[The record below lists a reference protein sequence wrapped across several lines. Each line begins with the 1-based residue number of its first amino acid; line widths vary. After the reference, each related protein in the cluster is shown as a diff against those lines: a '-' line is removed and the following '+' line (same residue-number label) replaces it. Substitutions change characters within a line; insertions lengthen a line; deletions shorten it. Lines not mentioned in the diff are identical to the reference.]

1 MTVPHSKVIFA
12 IIFSMLPLSPVQ
24 AAAGDELTEIVVLG
38 SRERLERVSGGAH
51 VLTEKDL
58 ADSRVLTINEAL
70 RKIPGVFARE
80 EEGLGLRPN
89 IGIRGLNPTRSTKV
103 LLLEDGL
110 PLAFAPYGDNASY
123 FHPSIERFNRIEV
136 LKNSGQIAF
145 GPQTVGGLVNYISAD
160 PPEFFSG
167 RLAARSGNRGYR
179 DWQVTVGDTIAA
191 THTGWRIDATRK
203 QSAGSRENI
212 ELDVTDIGIKL
223 RQDLGTEQ
231 SLTLR
236 ASLYRER
243 SQVPYSGLTLAEF
256 IANSRANAFVNDFF
270 DSQRIAAA
278 ITHGL
283 QISEGL
289 ALRTSV
295 YATNFDR
302 DWWRQSSSSMQR
314 PNDASDPACLGMQ
327 NLNVGC
333 GNEGR
338 LRSYTTFGIEPR
350 LSIEG
355 SLGAHSLSTVV
366 GLRHHREHQHRQQ
379 VHGDTPRA
387 RTAGTSLNA
396 GLREDNLRDVEALSG
411 FIETSV
417 TVDRLTVTP
426 GVRVE
431 SIHYTRSNRLT
442 ERSGSTSLT
451 QFVPGIGFTYKIA
464 DGAML
469 FAGVHRGFAP
479 PRVEDAIRVDGASL
493 ELEAELSWNRE
504 IGLRFDTADRW
515 RLEASLFE
523 MDFTNQI
530 VPASLAGGSGATLTN
545 AGRTL
550 HRGAELAAEWRDDRH
565 TLAPHARVAWTWLP
579 IARYVGTRYSA
590 IPGHTDVDVG
600 GNRLPYAAHH
610 SATVTLGVR
619 RGPLAAQLEGTWT
632 SAMYGDDLNTVA
644 LTTDG
649 QRGRLGGHGIANLTL
664 QYQHDEALT
673 VYASAKN
680 ILDRLYI
687 GDLSRGIVVGPPR
700 LLHAGFEYRY

>member
-1 MTVPHSKVIFA
+1 MHPSKVILLSV
-12 IIFSMLPLSPVQ
+12 FSGLSISQ
-24 AAAGDELTEIVVLG
+24 AAAATIEDLTEIVVLG
-38 SRERLERVSGGAH
+38 SRERLERVAGGAH
-51 VLTEKDL
+51 VLTEQDL

-70 RKIPGVFARE
+70 RKIPGVFARD

-160 PPEFFSG
+160 PPESFAG
-167 RLAARSGNRGYR
+167 RLAARGGNRGYR
-179 DWQVTVGDTIAA
+179 DWQVAIGNTIAA
-191 THTGWRIDATRK
+191 TETGWRIDATRK

-212 ELDVTDIGIKL
+212 ELDVTDVGVKV
-223 RQDLGTEQ
+223 RQEMGAEQ

-236 ASLYRER
+236 ASIYHER

-256 IANSRANAFVNDFF
+256 VANPRANVFVNDFF
-270 DSQRIAAA
+270 DSQRVAAA
-278 ITHGL
+278 LTHGW
-283 QISEGL
+283 QITDDV

-295 YATNFDR
+295 YATGFDR
-302 DWWRQSSSSMQR
+302 DWWRQSSSSTQR

-327 NLNVGC
+327 NLNVSC

-350 LSIEG
+350 LSIDG
-355 SLGAHSLSTVV
+355 SLGGHSLHTVA
-366 GLRHHREHQHRQQ
+366 GLRHHREHQHRRQ

-387 RTAGTSLNA
+387 RAAGTGPNA
-396 GLREDNLRDVEALSG
+396 GLREDNVREVEALSG
-411 FIETSV
+411 FIETSM
-417 TVDRLTVTP
+417 TLERWTITP

-431 SIHYTRSNRLT
+431 SIRYTRSNRLSNQ
-442 ERSGSTSLT
+442 SGSSALT
-451 QFVPGIGFTYKIA
+451 QLVPGIGLTYKLNES
-464 DGAML
+464 AML

-479 PRVEDAIRVDGASL
+479 PRVEDAIRVDGASV

-504 IGLRFDTADRW
+504 IGLRFETEDRW

-550 HRGAELAAEWRDDRH
+550 HRGAEVAAEWRDDGH
-565 TLAPHARVAWTWLP
+565 ALEPHARVAWTWLP
-579 IARYVGTRYSA
+579 VARYVGTRYSA
-590 IPGHTDVDVG
+590 IPGNTHVNISD
-600 GNRLPYAAHH
+600 NRLPYAARQM
-610 SATVTLGVR
+610 ATVTLGLR
-619 RGPLAAQLEGTWT
+619 HGALAAQFEGTWT
-632 SAMYGDDLNTVA
+632 GAMYGDDLNTVA
-644 LTTDG
+644 ITADG
-649 QRGRLGGHGIANLTL
+649 QRGRLGGHAIANLTL

-673 VYASAKN
+673 LYASAKN
-680 ILDRLYI
+680 LFDRLYI

-700 LLHAGFEYRY
+700 LLQAGFEYRY

>member
-1 MTVPHSKVIFA
+1 MHPVKA
-12 IIFSMLPLSPVQ
+12 ILLSVFSGLSISQ
-24 AAAGDELTEIVVLG
+24 AAAATTEDLTEIVVLG
-38 SRERLERVSGGAH
+38 SRERLERVAGGAH
-51 VLTEKDL
+51 VLTEQDL

-70 RKIPGVFARE
+70 RKIPGVFARD

-160 PPEFFSG
+160 PPESFAG
-167 RLAARSGNRGYR
+167 RLAARGGNRGYR
-179 DWQVTVGDTIAA
+179 DWQVAIGDTIAA
-191 THTGWRIDATRK
+191 TETGWRLDATRK

-212 ELDVTDIGIKL
+212 ELDVTDVGVKV
-223 RQDLGTEQ
+223 RQEMGAEQ

-236 ASLYRER
+236 ASVYHER

-256 IANSRANAFVNDFF
+256 VANPRANAFVNDFF
-270 DSQRIAAA
+270 DSQRVAAA
-278 ITHGL
+278 LTHGW
-283 QISEGL
+283 QIADDM

-295 YATNFDR
+295 YATSFDR
-302 DWWRQSSSSMQR
+302 DWWRQSSSSTQR

-350 LSIEG
+350 LSIGG
-355 SLGAHSLSTVV
+355 SLGDHSLHTVV

-387 RTAGTSLNA
+387 RAAGTGPNA
-396 GLREDNLRDVEALSG
+396 GLREDNVREVEALSG
-411 FIETSV
+411 FIETSM
-417 TVDRLTVTP
+417 TLERWTITP
-426 GVRVE
+426 GVRIE
-431 SIHYTRSNRLT
+431 SIRYTRSNRLSNQ
-442 ERSGSTSLT
+442 SGSSALT
-451 QFVPGIGFTYKIA
+451 QLVPGIGLTYKLNES
-464 DGAML
+464 AML

-479 PRVEDAIRVDGASL
+479 PRVEDAIRVDGASV

-504 IGLRFDTADRW
+504 IGLRFEAEDRW

-550 HRGAELAAEWRDDRH
+550 HRGAEVAAEWRDDGH
-565 TLAPHARVAWTWLP
+565 ALAPHARVAWTWLP
-579 IARYVGTRYSA
+579 VARYVGTRYSA
-590 IPGHTDVDVG
+590 IPGNTHVNISD
-600 GNRLPYAAHH
+600 NRLPYAARQM
-610 SATVTLGVR
+610 ATVTLGLR
-619 RGPLAAQLEGTWT
+619 HGPLAAQLEGTWT
-632 SAMYGDDLNTVA
+632 GAMYGDDLNTVA
-644 LTTDG
+644 LTADG
-649 QRGRLGGHGIANLTL
+649 QRGRLGGYVIANLTL
-664 QYQHDEALT
+664 QYQRDEALT
-673 VYASAKN
+673 LYASAKN
-680 ILDRLYI
+680 LFDRLYL

-700 LLHAGFEYRY
+700 LLQAGFEYRY

>member
-1 MTVPHSKVIFA
+1 VRHSKAIFLSL
-12 IIFSMLPLSPVQ
+12 FSVLSLHPASS
-24 AAAGDELTEIVVLG
+24 AATDELAEIVVLG
-38 SRERLERVSGGAH
+38 SRERLERIAGGAH

-58 ADSRVLTINEAL
+58 ADSRVLTLNEAL
-70 RKIPGVFARE
+70 RKVPGVFARE

-160 PPEFFSG
+160 PPESFSG
-167 RLAARSGNRGYR
+167 RLAARGGSRGYR
-179 DWQVTVGDTIAA
+179 DWQVAVGDTLAS
-191 THTGWRIDATRK
+191 TGTGWRLDATRK

-212 ELDVTDIGIKL
+212 ELDVTDVGVKL
-223 RQDLGTEQ
+223 RQELGADQ

-256 IANSRANAFVNDFF
+256 VANPRANAFVNDFF
-270 DSQRIAAA
+270 DSQRRAAA
-278 ITHGL
+278 LTHGW
-283 QISEGL
+283 QITDEL

-295 YATNFDR
+295 YATGFDR
-302 DWWRQSSSSMQR
+302 DWWRQSSSSTQR
-314 PNDASDPACLGMQ
+314 PNDASDPACLDMQ
-327 NLNVGC
+327 NLNTGC

-350 LSIEG
+350 LNIEG
-355 SLGAHSLSTVV
+355 SVGTYSLTTLI

-387 RTAGTSLNA
+387 RTAGTGPNG
-396 GLREDNLRDVEALSG
+396 GLREDNLREVDALSG
-411 FIETSV
+411 FIETSL

-431 SIHYTRSNRLT
+431 SIRYTRSNKLT
-442 ERSGSTSLT
+442 DRSGSSSLT
-451 QFVPGIGFTYKIA
+451 QFVPGIGVTYKINDSA
-464 DGAML
+464 LL
-469 FAGVHRGFAP
+469 FAGVHRGFSP
-479 PRVEDAIRVDGASL
+479 PRVEDAIRVDGASV

-504 IGLRFDTADRW
+504 VGLRFEAQDRW

-523 MDFTNQI
+523 MDFINQI

-550 HRGAELAAEWRDDRH
+550 HRGAELAAEWRDERH
-565 TLAPHARVAWTWLP
+565 ALAPTARVAWTWLP
-579 IARYVGTRYSA
+579 VARYSGTRYSA
-590 IPGHTDVDVG
+590 IPGHSQVNVG
-600 GNRLPYAAHH
+600 GNRLPYAARH
-610 SATVTLGVR
+610 SATVTLGLR
-619 RGPLAAQLEGTWT
+619 RGALSAQLEGTWT
-632 SAMYGDDLNTVA
+632 GGMYGDDLNTVA
-644 LTTDG
+644 LSADG
-649 QRGRLGGHGIANLTL
+649 QRGRLGGHAIANLTL
-664 QYQHDEALT
+664 QYHHDEALT

-680 ILDRLYI
+680 LLDRLYL

>member
-1 MTVPHSKVIFA
+1 MHPAKVILLSV
-12 IIFSMLPLSPVQ
+12 FSGLSISQ
-24 AAAGDELTEIVVLG
+24 AAAATIEDLTEIVVLG
-38 SRERLERVSGGAH
+38 SRERLERVAGGAH
-51 VLTEKDL
+51 VLTEQDL

-70 RKIPGVFARE
+70 RKIPGVFARD

-160 PPEFFSG
+160 PPESLAG
-167 RLAARSGNRGYR
+167 RLAARGGNRGYR
-179 DWQVTVGDTIAA
+179 DWQVAIGDTIAA
-191 THTGWRIDATRK
+191 TETGWRIDATRK

-212 ELDVTDIGIKL
+212 ELDVTDVGVKV
-223 RQDLGTEQ
+223 RQEMGAEQ

-236 ASLYRER
+236 ASIYHER

-256 IANSRANAFVNDFF
+256 VANPRANVFVNDFF
-270 DSQRIAAA
+270 DSQRVAAA
-278 ITHGL
+278 LTHGW
-283 QISEGL
+283 QITDDV

-295 YATNFDR
+295 YATGFDR
-302 DWWRQSSSSMQR
+302 DWWRQSSSSTQR

-327 NLNVGC
+327 NLNVSC

-350 LSIEG
+350 LSIDG
-355 SLGAHSLSTVV
+355 SLGGHSLHTVA
-366 GLRHHREHQHRQQ
+366 GLRHHREHQHRRQ

-387 RTAGTSLNA
+387 RAAGTGPNA
-396 GLREDNLRDVEALSG
+396 GLREDNVREVEALSG
-411 FIETSV
+411 FIETSM
-417 TVDRLTVTP
+417 TLERWTITP

-431 SIHYTRSNRLT
+431 SIRYTRSNRLSNQ
-442 ERSGSTSLT
+442 SGSSALT
-451 QFVPGIGFTYKIA
+451 QLVPGIGLTYKLNES
-464 DGAML
+464 AML

-479 PRVEDAIRVDGASL
+479 PRVEDAIRVDGASV

-504 IGLRFDTADRW
+504 IGLRFEAEDRW

-550 HRGAELAAEWRDDRH
+550 HRGAEIAAEWRDEGH

-579 IARYVGTRYSA
+579 VARYVGTRYSA
-590 IPGHTDVDVG
+590 IPGNTHVNISD
-600 GNRLPYAAHH
+600 NRLPYAARQM
-610 SATVTLGVR
+610 ATVTLGLR
-619 RGPLAAQLEGTWT
+619 HGALAAQFEGTWT
-632 SAMYGDDLNTVA
+632 GAMYGDDLNTVA
-644 LTTDG
+644 ITADG
-649 QRGRLGGHGIANLTL
+649 QRGRLGGHAIANLTL

-673 VYASAKN
+673 LYASAKN
-680 ILDRLYI
+680 LFDRLYI

-700 LLHAGFEYRY
+700 LLQAGFEYRY

>member
-1 MTVPHSKVIFA
+1 MHPAKVILLSV
-12 IIFSMLPLSPVQ
+12 FSGLSISQ
-24 AAAGDELTEIVVLG
+24 AAAATIEDLTEIVVLG
-38 SRERLERVSGGAH
+38 SRERLERVAGGAH
-51 VLTEKDL
+51 VLTEQDL

-70 RKIPGVFARE
+70 RKIPGVFARD

-160 PPEFFSG
+160 PPESFAG
-167 RLAARSGNRGYR
+167 RLAARGGNRGYR
-179 DWQVTVGDTIAA
+179 DWQVAIGDTIAA
-191 THTGWRIDATRK
+191 TETGWRIDATRK

-212 ELDVTDIGIKL
+212 ELDVTDVGVKV
-223 RQDLGTEQ
+223 RQEMGAEQ

-236 ASLYRER
+236 ASIYHER

-256 IANSRANAFVNDFF
+256 VANPRANVFVNDFF
-270 DSQRIAAA
+270 DSQRVAAA
-278 ITHGL
+278 LTHGW
-283 QISEGL
+283 QITDDV

-295 YATNFDR
+295 YATGFDR
-302 DWWRQSSSSMQR
+302 DWWRQSSSSTQR

-327 NLNVGC
+327 NLNVSC

-350 LSIEG
+350 LSIDG
-355 SLGAHSLSTVV
+355 SLGGHSLHTVA
-366 GLRHHREHQHRQQ
+366 GLRHHREHQHRRQ

-387 RTAGTSLNA
+387 RAAGTGPNA
-396 GLREDNLRDVEALSG
+396 GLREDNVRKVEALSG
-411 FIETSV
+411 FIETSM
-417 TVDRLTVTP
+417 TLERWTITP

-431 SIHYTRSNRLT
+431 SIRYTRSNRLSNQ
-442 ERSGSTSLT
+442 SGSSALT
-451 QFVPGIGFTYKIA
+451 QLVPGIGLTYKLNES
-464 DGAML
+464 AML

-479 PRVEDAIRVDGASL
+479 PRVEDAIRVDGASV

-504 IGLRFDTADRW
+504 IGLRFEAEDRW

-550 HRGAELAAEWRDDRH
+550 HRGAEIAAEWRDEGH

-579 IARYVGTRYSA
+579 VARYVGTRYSA
-590 IPGHTDVDVG
+590 IPGNTLVNISD
-600 GNRLPYAAHH
+600 NRLPYAARQM
-610 SATVTLGVR
+610 ATVTLGLR
-619 RGPLAAQLEGTWT
+619 HGALAAQFEGTWT
-632 SAMYGDDLNTVA
+632 GAMYGDDLNTVA
-644 LTTDG
+644 ITADG
-649 QRGRLGGHGIANLTL
+649 QRGRLGGHAIANLTL

-673 VYASAKN
+673 LYASAKN
-680 ILDRLYI
+680 LFDRLYI

-700 LLHAGFEYRY
+700 LLQAGFEYRY

>member
-1 MTVPHSKVIFA
+1 MHPAKVILLSV
-12 IIFSMLPLSPVQ
+12 FSGLSISQ
-24 AAAGDELTEIVVLG
+24 AAAATIEDLTEIVVLG
-38 SRERLERVSGGAH
+38 SRERLERVAGGAH
-51 VLTEKDL
+51 VLTEQDL

-70 RKIPGVFARE
+70 RKIPGVFARD

-160 PPEFFSG
+160 PPESFAG
-167 RLAARSGNRGYR
+167 RLAARGGNRGYR
-179 DWQVTVGDTIAA
+179 DWQVAIGDTIAA
-191 THTGWRIDATRK
+191 TETGWRIDATRK

-212 ELDVTDIGIKL
+212 ELDVTDVGVKV
-223 RQDLGTEQ
+223 RQEMGAEQ

-236 ASLYRER
+236 ASIYHER

-256 IANSRANAFVNDFF
+256 VANPRANVFVNDFF
-270 DSQRIAAA
+270 DSQRVAAA
-278 ITHGL
+278 LTHGW
-283 QISEGL
+283 QITDDV

-295 YATNFDR
+295 YATGFDR
-302 DWWRQSSSSMQR
+302 DWWRQSSSSTQR

-327 NLNVGC
+327 NLNVSC

-350 LSIEG
+350 LSIDG
-355 SLGAHSLSTVV
+355 SLDGHSLHTVA
-366 GLRHHREHQHRQQ
+366 GLRHHREHQHRRQ

-387 RTAGTSLNA
+387 RAAGTGPNA
-396 GLREDNLRDVEALSG
+396 GLREDNVREVEALSG
-411 FIETSV
+411 FIETSM
-417 TVDRLTVTP
+417 TLERWTITP

-431 SIHYTRSNRLT
+431 SIRYTRSNRLSNQ
-442 ERSGSTSLT
+442 SGSSALT
-451 QFVPGIGFTYKIA
+451 QLVPGIGLTYKLNES
-464 DGAML
+464 AML

-479 PRVEDAIRVDGASL
+479 PRVEDAIRVDGASV

-504 IGLRFDTADRW
+504 IGLRFEAEDRW

-550 HRGAELAAEWRDDRH
+550 HRGAEIAAEWRDEGH

-579 IARYVGTRYSA
+579 VARYVGTRYSA
-590 IPGHTDVDVG
+590 IPGNTLVNISD
-600 GNRLPYAAHH
+600 NRLPYAARQM
-610 SATVTLGVR
+610 ATVTLGLR
-619 RGPLAAQLEGTWT
+619 HGALAAQFEGTWT
-632 SAMYGDDLNTVA
+632 GAMYGDDLNTVA
-644 LTTDG
+644 ITADG
-649 QRGRLGGHGIANLTL
+649 QRGRLGGHAIANLTL

-673 VYASAKN
+673 LYASAKN
-680 ILDRLYI
+680 LFDHLYI
-687 GDLSRGIVVGPPR
+687 SDLSRGIVVGPPR
-700 LLHAGFEYRY
+700 LLQAGFEYRY

>member
-1 MTVPHSKVIFA
+1 MHPAKVILLSV
-12 IIFSMLPLSPVQ
+12 FSGLSISQ
-24 AAAGDELTEIVVLG
+24 AAAATIEDLTEIVVLG
-38 SRERLERVSGGAH
+38 SRERLERVAGGAH
-51 VLTEKDL
+51 VLTEQDL

-70 RKIPGVFARE
+70 RKIPGVFARD

-160 PPEFFSG
+160 PPESFAG
-167 RLAARSGNRGYR
+167 RLAARGGNRGYR
-179 DWQVTVGDTIAA
+179 DWQVAIGNTIAA
-191 THTGWRIDATRK
+191 TETGWRIDATRK

-212 ELDVTDIGIKL
+212 ELDVTDVGVKV
-223 RQDLGTEQ
+223 RQEMGAEQ

-236 ASLYRER
+236 ASIYHER

-256 IANSRANAFVNDFF
+256 VANPRANVFVNDFF
-270 DSQRIAAA
+270 DSQRVAAA
-278 ITHGL
+278 LTHGW
-283 QISEGL
+283 QITDDV

-295 YATNFDR
+295 YATGFDR
-302 DWWRQSSSSMQR
+302 DWWRQSSSSTQR

-327 NLNVGC
+327 NLNVSC

-350 LSIEG
+350 LSIDG
-355 SLGAHSLSTVV
+355 SLGGHSLHTVA
-366 GLRHHREHQHRQQ
+366 GLRHHREHQHRRQ

-387 RTAGTSLNA
+387 RAAGTGPNA
-396 GLREDNLRDVEALSG
+396 GLREDNVREVEALSG
-411 FIETSV
+411 FIETSM
-417 TVDRLTVTP
+417 TLERWTITP

-431 SIHYTRSNRLT
+431 SIRYTRSNRLSNQ
-442 ERSGSTSLT
+442 SGSSALT
-451 QFVPGIGFTYKIA
+451 QLVPGIGLTYKLNES
-464 DGAML
+464 AML

-479 PRVEDAIRVDGASL
+479 PRVEDAIRVDGASV

-504 IGLRFDTADRW
+504 IGLRFETEDRW

-550 HRGAELAAEWRDDRH
+550 HRGAEVAAEWRDDSH
-565 TLAPHARVAWTWLP
+565 ALAPHARVAWTWLP
-579 IARYVGTRYSA
+579 VARYVGTRYSA
-590 IPGHTDVDVG
+590 IPGNKHVNISD
-600 GNRLPYAAHH
+600 NRLPYAARQM
-610 SATVTLGVR
+610 ATVTLGLR
-619 RGPLAAQLEGTWT
+619 HRALAAQFEGTWT
-632 SAMYGDDLNTVA
+632 GAMYGDDLNTVA
-644 LTTDG
+644 ITADG
-649 QRGRLGGHGIANLTL
+649 QRGRLGGHAIANLTL

-673 VYASAKN
+673 LYASAKN
-680 ILDRLYI
+680 LFDRLYI

-700 LLHAGFEYRY
+700 LLQAGFEYRY

>member
-1 MTVPHSKVIFA
+1 MCHSKAIFLSL
-12 IIFSMLPLSPVQ
+12 FSVLSLPPAS
-24 AAAGDELTEIVVLG
+24 AAATDELAEIVVLG
-38 SRERLERVSGGAH
+38 SRERLERLAGGAH

-58 ADSRVLTINEAL
+58 ADSRVLTVNEAL
-70 RKIPGVFARE
+70 RKVPGVFARE

-160 PPEFFSG
+160 PPESFSG
-167 RLAARSGNRGYR
+167 RLAARGGGRGYR
-179 DWQVTVGDTIAA
+179 DWQVAVGDTLAS
-191 THTGWRIDATRK
+191 TGTGWRLDATRK

-212 ELDVTDIGIKL
+212 ELDVTDVGVKL
-223 RQDLGTEQ
+223 RQELGADQ

-256 IANSRANAFVNDFF
+256 VANPRANAFVNDFF
-270 DSQRIAAA
+270 DSQRRAAA
-278 ITHGL
+278 LTHGW
-283 QISEGL
+283 QITDEV

-295 YATNFDR
+295 YATGFDR
-302 DWWRQSSSSMQR
+302 DWWRQSSSSTQR
-314 PNDASDPACLGMQ
+314 PNDASDPACLDMR
-327 NLNVGC
+327 NLNTGC

-350 LSIEG
+350 LNIEG
-355 SLGAHSLSTVV
+355 SVGTYSLTTLI

-387 RTAGTSLNA
+387 RTAGTGPNG
-396 GLREDNLRDVEALSG
+396 GLREDNLREVDALSG
-411 FIETSV
+411 FIETSL

-431 SIHYTRSNRLT
+431 SIRYTRSNKLT
-442 ERSGSTSLT
+442 DRSGSSSLT
-451 QFVPGIGFTYKIA
+451 QFVPGIGVTYKINDSA
-464 DGAML
+464 LL
-469 FAGVHRGFAP
+469 FAGVHRGFSP
-479 PRVEDAIRVDGASL
+479 PRVEDAIRVDGASV

-504 IGLRFDTADRW
+504 VGLRFEAQDRW
-515 RLEASLFE
+515 RLEGSLFE
-523 MDFTNQI
+523 MDFINQI

-550 HRGAELAAEWRDDRH
+550 HRGAELAAEWRDERH
-565 TLAPHARVAWTWLP
+565 VLAPTARVAWTWLP
-579 IARYVGTRYSA
+579 VARYSGTRYSA
-590 IPGHTDVDVG
+590 IPGHTQVNVG
-600 GNRLPYAAHH
+600 GNRLPYAARH
-610 SATVTLGVR
+610 SATVTLGLR
-619 RGPLAAQLEGTWT
+619 RGALSAQLEGTWT
-632 SAMYGDDLNTVA
+632 GAMYGDDLNIVA
-644 LTTDG
+644 LSADG
-649 QRGRLGGHGIANLTL
+649 QRGRLGGHAIANLTL
-664 QYQHDEALT
+664 QYHHDEALT

-680 ILDRLYI
+680 LLDRLYL

>member
-1 MTVPHSKVIFA
+1 
-12 IIFSMLPLSPVQ
+12 MLSLPPAS
-24 AAAGDELTEIVVLG
+24 AAATDELAEIVVLG
-38 SRERLERVSGGAH
+38 SRERLERIAGGAH

-58 ADSRVLTINEAL
+58 ADSRVLTVNEAL
-70 RKIPGVFARE
+70 RKVPGVFARE

-160 PPEFFSG
+160 PPESFSG
-167 RLAARSGNRGYR
+167 RLAARGGSRGYR
-179 DWQVTVGDTIAA
+179 DWQVAVGDTLAS
-191 THTGWRIDATRK
+191 TGTGWRLDATRK

-212 ELDVTDIGIKL
+212 ELDVTDVGVKL
-223 RQDLGTEQ
+223 RQELGADQ

-256 IANSRANAFVNDFF
+256 IANPRANAFVNDFF
-270 DSQRIAAA
+270 DSQRRAAA
-278 ITHGL
+278 LTHGW
-283 QISEGL
+283 QITDEV

-295 YATNFDR
+295 YATGFDR

-314 PNDASDPACLGMQ
+314 PNDASDPACLDMR
-327 NLNVGC
+327 NLNTSC

-355 SLGAHSLSTVV
+355 SVGTYSLTTLI

-387 RTAGTSLNA
+387 RTAGTGPNG
-396 GLREDNLRDVEALSG
+396 GLREDNLREVDALSG
-411 FIETSV
+411 FIETSL

-431 SIHYTRSNRLT
+431 SIRYTRSNKLT
-442 ERSGSTSLT
+442 DRSGSSSLT
-451 QFVPGIGFTYKIA
+451 QFVPGIGVTYKINDSA
-464 DGAML
+464 LL
-469 FAGVHRGFAP
+469 FAGVHRGFSP
-479 PRVEDAIRVDGASL
+479 PRVEDAIRVDGAGV

-504 IGLRFDTADRW
+504 VGLRFEAEDRW

-523 MDFTNQI
+523 MDFINQI

-565 TLAPHARVAWTWLP
+565 ALAPTARVAWTWLP
-579 IARYVGTRYSA
+579 VARYGGTRYSA
-590 IPGHTDVDVG
+590 IPGHTQVNVG
-600 GNRLPYAAHH
+600 GNRLPYAARH
-610 SATVTLGVR
+610 SATVTLGLR
-619 RGPLAAQLEGTWT
+619 RGALSAQLEGTWT
-632 SAMYGDDLNTVA
+632 GAMYGDDLNTVA
-644 LTTDG
+644 LSADG
-649 QRGRLGGHGIANLTL
+649 QRGRLGGHAIANITL
-664 QYQHDEALT
+664 QYHHDEALT

-680 ILDRLYI
+680 LLDRLYL

>member
-1 MTVPHSKVIFA
+1 MHPAKVILLSV
-12 IIFSMLPLSPVQ
+12 FSGLSISQ
-24 AAAGDELTEIVVLG
+24 AAAATIEDLTEIVVLG
-38 SRERLERVSGGAH
+38 SRERLERVAGGAH
-51 VLTEKDL
+51 VLTEQDL

-70 RKIPGVFARE
+70 RKIPGVFARD

-160 PPEFFSG
+160 PPESFAG
-167 RLAARSGNRGYR
+167 RLAARGGNRGYR
-179 DWQVTVGDTIAA
+179 DWQVAIGDTIAA
-191 THTGWRIDATRK
+191 TETGWRIDATRK

-212 ELDVTDIGIKL
+212 ELDVTDVGVKV
-223 RQDLGTEQ
+223 RQEMGAEQ

-236 ASLYRER
+236 ASIYHER

-256 IANSRANAFVNDFF
+256 VANPRANVFVNDFF
-270 DSQRIAAA
+270 DSQRVAAA
-278 ITHGL
+278 LTHGW
-283 QISEGL
+283 QITDDV

-295 YATNFDR
+295 YATGFDR
-302 DWWRQSSSSMQR
+302 DWWRQSSSSTQR

-327 NLNVGC
+327 NLNVSC

-350 LSIEG
+350 LSIDG
-355 SLGAHSLSTVV
+355 SLGGHSLHTVA
-366 GLRHHREHQHRQQ
+366 GLRHHREHQHRRQ

-387 RTAGTSLNA
+387 RAAGTGPNA
-396 GLREDNLRDVEALSG
+396 GLREDNVREVEALSG
-411 FIETSV
+411 FIETSM
-417 TVDRLTVTP
+417 TLERWTITP

-431 SIHYTRSNRLT
+431 SIRYTRSNRLSNQ
-442 ERSGSTSLT
+442 SGSSALT
-451 QFVPGIGFTYKIA
+451 QLVPGIGLTYKLNES
-464 DGAML
+464 AML

-479 PRVEDAIRVDGASL
+479 PRVEDAIRVDGASV

-504 IGLRFDTADRW
+504 IGLRFEAEDRW

-550 HRGAELAAEWRDDRH
+550 HRGAEIAAEWRDDGH
-565 TLAPHARVAWTWLP
+565 ALAPHARVAWTWLP
-579 IARYVGTRYSA
+579 VARYVGTRYSA
-590 IPGHTDVDVG
+590 IPGNTLVNISD
-600 GNRLPYAAHH
+600 NRLPYAARQM
-610 SATVTLGVR
+610 ATVTLGLR
-619 RGPLAAQLEGTWT
+619 HGALAAQFEGTWT
-632 SAMYGDDLNTVA
+632 GAMYGDDLNTIA
-644 LTTDG
+644 LSADG
-649 QRGRLGGHGIANLTL
+649 QRGRLGGHAIANLTL

-673 VYASAKN
+673 LYASAKN
-680 ILDRLYI
+680 LFDRLYI

-700 LLHAGFEYRY
+700 LLQAGFEYRY

>member
-1 MTVPHSKVIFA
+1 MHPAKVILLSV
-12 IIFSMLPLSPVQ
+12 FSGLSISQ
-24 AAAGDELTEIVVLG
+24 AAAATIEDLTEIVVLG
-38 SRERLERVSGGAH
+38 SRERLERVAGGAH
-51 VLTEKDL
+51 VLTEQDL

-70 RKIPGVFARE
+70 RKIPGVFARD

-160 PPEFFSG
+160 PPESFAG
-167 RLAARSGNRGYR
+167 RLAARGGNRGYR
-179 DWQVTVGDTIAA
+179 DWQVAIGDTIAA
-191 THTGWRIDATRK
+191 TETGWRIDATRK

-212 ELDVTDIGIKL
+212 ELDVTDVGVKV
-223 RQDLGTEQ
+223 RQEMGAEQ

-236 ASLYRER
+236 ASIYHER

-256 IANSRANAFVNDFF
+256 VANPRANVFVNDFF
-270 DSQRIAAA
+270 DSQRVAAA
-278 ITHGL
+278 LTHGW
-283 QISEGL
+283 QITDDV

-295 YATNFDR
+295 YATGFDR
-302 DWWRQSSSSMQR
+302 DWWRQSSSSTQR

-327 NLNVGC
+327 NLNVSC

-350 LSIEG
+350 LSIDG
-355 SLGAHSLSTVV
+355 SLGGHSLHTVA
-366 GLRHHREHQHRQQ
+366 GLRHHREHQHRRQ

-387 RTAGTSLNA
+387 RAAGTGPNA
-396 GLREDNLRDVEALSG
+396 GLREDNVREVEALSG
-411 FIETSV
+411 FIETSM
-417 TVDRLTVTP
+417 TLERWTITP

-431 SIHYTRSNRLT
+431 SIRYTRSNRLSNQ
-442 ERSGSTSLT
+442 SGSSALT
-451 QFVPGIGFTYKIA
+451 QLVPGIGLTYKLNES
-464 DGAML
+464 AML

-479 PRVEDAIRVDGASL
+479 PRVEDAIRVDGASV

-504 IGLRFDTADRW
+504 IGLRFEAEDRW

-550 HRGAELAAEWRDDRH
+550 HRGAEVAAEWRDDGH
-565 TLAPHARVAWTWLP
+565 ALAPHARVAWTWLP
-579 IARYVGTRYSA
+579 VARYVGTRYSA
-590 IPGHTDVDVG
+590 IPGNTLVNISD
-600 GNRLPYAAHH
+600 NRLPYAARQM
-610 SATVTLGVR
+610 ATVTLGLR
-619 RGPLAAQLEGTWT
+619 HGALAAQFEGTWT
-632 SAMYGDDLNTVA
+632 GAMYGDDLNTVA
-644 LTTDG
+644 ITADG
-649 QRGRLGGHGIANLTL
+649 QRGRLGGHAIANLTL

-673 VYASAKN
+673 LYVSAKN
-680 ILDRLYI
+680 LFDRLYI

-700 LLHAGFEYRY
+700 LLQAGFEYRY

>member
-1 MTVPHSKVIFA
+1 MAVHPAKVILLSL
-12 IIFSMLPLSPVQ
+12 FSGLSISQ
-24 AAAGDELTEIVVLG
+24 ATAASAEELTEIVVLG
-38 SRERLERVSGGAH
+38 SRERLERIAGGAH

-70 RKIPGVFARE
+70 RKVPGIFTRD

-123 FHPSIERFNRIEV
+123 FHPSLERFNRIEV

-160 PPEFFSG
+160 PPESFAG
-167 RLAARSGNRGYR
+167 RFAARGGSRGYR
-179 DWQVTVGDTIAA
+179 DWQVAIGDTLA
-191 THTGWRIDATRK
+191 TTGTGWRIDATRK

-212 ELDVTDIGIKL
+212 ELDVTDVGVKL
-223 RQDLGTEQ
+223 RQELGADQ

-236 ASLYRER
+236 ASVYRER

-256 IANSRANAFVNDFF
+256 AANPRGNAFVNDFF

-278 ITHGL
+278 LTHGW
-283 QISEGL
+283 QITGDV
-289 ALRTSV
+289 ALRTAI
-295 YATNFDR
+295 YATGFDR
-302 DWWRQSSSSMQR
+302 DWWRQSSSSAQR
-314 PNDASDPACLGMQ
+314 PNDLSDPACLGMQ
-327 NLNVGC
+327 NLNTHC

-338 LRSYTTFGIEPR
+338 LRSYTTFGVEPR

-355 SLGAHSLSTVV
+355 SLGAYSLNTVV

-387 RTAGTSLNA
+387 RTAGTGPNA
-396 GLREDNLRDVEALSG
+396 GVREDNLREVEALSG
-411 FIETSV
+411 FIETSM
-417 TVDRLTVTP
+417 TIERWTVTP

-431 SIHYTRSNRLT
+431 SIRYARSNRLSNQ
-442 ERSGSTSLT
+442 SGSSALT
-451 QFVPGIGFTYKIA
+451 QLVPGIGLTYKL
-464 DGAML
+464 GESAML

-479 PRVEDAIRVDGASL
+479 PRVEDAIRADGASV

-504 IGLRFDTADRW
+504 IGLRFEAEDRW

-550 HRGAELAAEWRDDRH
+550 HRGAEVAAEWRDDSRS
-565 TLAPHARVAWTWLP
+565 LAPHARVAWTWLP
-579 IARYVGTRYSA
+579 VARYVGTRYSA
-590 IPGHTDVDVG
+590 IPGHTQVDIS
-600 GNRLPYAAHH
+600 GNRLPYAGHQL
-610 SATVTLGVR
+610 ATVTLGLR
-619 RGPLAAQLEGTWT
+619 HGPLAAQFEGTWT
-632 SAMYGDDLNTVA
+632 GAMYGDDLNTVA
-644 LTTDG
+644 LTADG
-649 QRGRLGGHGIANLTL
+649 QRGRLGGHAIANLTL

-673 VYASAKN
+673 LYASAKN
-680 ILDRLYI
+680 LFDRLYI
-687 GDLSRGIVVGPPR
+687 GDLSRGIVAGPPR
-700 LLHAGFEYRY
+700 LLQAGFEYRY

>member
-1 MTVPHSKVIFA
+1 MHPAKVILLSV
-12 IIFSMLPLSPVQ
+12 FSGLSISQ
-24 AAAGDELTEIVVLG
+24 AAAATIEDLTEIVVLG
-38 SRERLERVSGGAH
+38 SRERLERVAGGAH
-51 VLTEKDL
+51 VLTEQDL

-70 RKIPGVFARE
+70 RKIPGVFARD

-160 PPEFFSG
+160 PPESFAG
-167 RLAARSGNRGYR
+167 RLAARGGNRGYR
-179 DWQVTVGDTIAA
+179 DWQVAIGDTIAA
-191 THTGWRIDATRK
+191 TETGWRIDATRK

-212 ELDVTDIGIKL
+212 ELDVTDVGVKV
-223 RQDLGTEQ
+223 RQEMGAEQ

-236 ASLYRER
+236 ASIYHER

-256 IANSRANAFVNDFF
+256 VANPRANVFVNDFF
-270 DSQRIAAA
+270 DSQRVAAA
-278 ITHGL
+278 LTHGW
-283 QISEGL
+283 QITDDV

-295 YATNFDR
+295 YATGFDR
-302 DWWRQSSSSMQR
+302 DWWRQSSSSTQR

-327 NLNVGC
+327 NLNVSC

-350 LSIEG
+350 LSIDG
-355 SLGAHSLSTVV
+355 SLGGHSVHTVA
-366 GLRHHREHQHRQQ
+366 GLRHHREHQHRRQ

-387 RTAGTSLNA
+387 RAAGTGPNA
-396 GLREDNLRDVEALSG
+396 GLREDNVREVEALSG
-411 FIETSV
+411 FIETSM
-417 TVDRLTVTP
+417 TLERWTITP

-431 SIHYTRSNRLT
+431 SIRYTRSNRLSNQ
-442 ERSGSTSLT
+442 SGSSALT
-451 QFVPGIGFTYKIA
+451 QLVPGIGLTYKLNES
-464 DGAML
+464 AML

-479 PRVEDAIRVDGASL
+479 PRVEDAIRVDGASV

-504 IGLRFDTADRW
+504 IGLRFETEDRW

-550 HRGAELAAEWRDDRH
+550 HRGAEVAAEWRDDGH
-565 TLAPHARVAWTWLP
+565 ALAPHARVAWTWLP
-579 IARYVGTRYSA
+579 VARYVGTRYSA
-590 IPGHTDVDVG
+590 IPGNTHVNISD
-600 GNRLPYAAHH
+600 NRLPYAARQM
-610 SATVTLGVR
+610 ATVTLGLR
-619 RGPLAAQLEGTWT
+619 HGALAAQFEGTWT
-632 SAMYGDDLNTVA
+632 GAMYGDDLNTVA
-644 LTTDG
+644 ITADG
-649 QRGRLGGHGIANLTL
+649 QRGRLGGHAIANLTL

-673 VYASAKN
+673 LYASGKN
-680 ILDRLYI
+680 LFDRLYI

-700 LLHAGFEYRY
+700 LLQAGFEYRY